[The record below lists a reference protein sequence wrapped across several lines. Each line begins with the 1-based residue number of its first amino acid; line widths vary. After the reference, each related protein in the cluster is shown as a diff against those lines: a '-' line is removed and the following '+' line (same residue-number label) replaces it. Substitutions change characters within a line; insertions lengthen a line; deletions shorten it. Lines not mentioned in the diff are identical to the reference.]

1 MAARVRQARWGDA
14 QPNLRELTIE
24 FQEVEKICFR
34 ISPEKRPCSNLG
46 PTPRIV
52 ANAEVITDG
61 QNRRP
66 QFGDSTADSIK
77 TPGWDIGST
86 QDQPGEAQENMPP
99 PVRH

>member
-1 MAARVRQARWGDA
+1 MINALVV
-14 QPNLRELTIE
+14 IY
-24 FQEVEKICFR
+24 
-34 ISPEKRPCSNLG
+34 G

-61 QNRRP
+61 QNRSP
-66 QFGDSTADSIK
+66 QFGDSTADRIK

-86 QDQPGEAQENMPP
+86 QDQPGEAQENRPP

>member
-1 MAARVRQARWGDA
+1 M
-14 QPNLRELTIE
+14 E
-24 FQEVEKICFR
+24 
-34 ISPEKRPCSNLG
+34 SPELMRHDERLVALRSRRLVPTNALVVIYR
-46 PTPRIV
+46 PTPRFV
-52 ANAEVITDG
+52 ANAEAITDG
-61 QNRRP
+61 QNRSP